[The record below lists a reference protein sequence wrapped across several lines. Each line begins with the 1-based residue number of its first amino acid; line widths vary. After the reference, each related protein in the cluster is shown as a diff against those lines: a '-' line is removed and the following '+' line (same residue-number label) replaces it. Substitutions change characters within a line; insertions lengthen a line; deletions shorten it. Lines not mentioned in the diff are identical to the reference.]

1 MLTEMQMSEVF
12 DSQIRVPPISSL
24 RCLEIV
30 LKEVELFRS
39 SDERRRAMGML
50 EQAGFAGDGRLNV
63 GVKKLLS
70 VIEMARQEPE
80 EVSERL
86 VTALMGLDSL

>member
-1 MLTEMQMSEVF
+1 MVELF
-12 DSQIRVPPISSL
+12 DSQIRVPPISNL
-24 RCLEIV
+24 RSLEIV

-50 EQAGFAGDGRLNV
+50 DQAGFAGEGRLNV
-63 GVKKLLS
+63 GIKRLLS

-86 VTALMGLDSL
+86 VTALMGLDSM